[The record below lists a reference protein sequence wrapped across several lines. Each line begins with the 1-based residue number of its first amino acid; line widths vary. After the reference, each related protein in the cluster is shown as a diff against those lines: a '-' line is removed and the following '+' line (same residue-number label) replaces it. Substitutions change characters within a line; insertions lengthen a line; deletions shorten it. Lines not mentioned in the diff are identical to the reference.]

1 MTAMVAVSMF
11 RNNVGTGNTGLH
23 DTDFSKHY
31 WDEVYGQ
38 PATMD
43 GVFNA
48 GIHADYLHTL
58 FTLDAIEINSVVDI
72 GFGLGY
78 LFDSVLK
85 RFKPYR
91 AVGIEPSAYA
101 FERGQQVIKAPARTR
116 LKLMPMDVATWCST
130 PRKPQRFDLG
140 ICTSVLQYLSD
151 AQIEDI
157 LPVLSERV
165 KFLYFTVPTDV
176 EVRRMAADY
185 NFDDKYAGRRS
196 RLKYLKMLA
205 PHFTVVSNR
214 LLESKYHYDETNSRF
229 SELLYRY

>member
-1 MTAMVAVSMF
+1 M
-11 RNNVGTGNTGLH
+11 H
-23 DTDFSKHY
+23 DTDFSKRY
-31 WDEVYGQ
+31 WDEIYGE
-38 PATMD
+38 PTAMD
-43 GVFNA
+43 GVFNS
-48 GIHADYLHTL
+48 GIHAEYLHAL
-58 FTLDAIEINSVVDI
+58 FALDAIEINSVVDI

-101 FERGQQVIKAPARTR
+101 FECGQKLIKAPAKTR
-116 LKLMPMDVATWCST
+116 LKLMPMDAATWCSQ

-151 AQIEDI
+151 SQIESI

-176 EVRRMAADY
+176 EAKKMSAAY

-196 RLKYLKMLA
+196 RKKYLKMLS

-214 LLESKYHYDETNSRF
+214 LLESKYHFDETSSPF